1 MNTMQKY
8 SHTQVGITMLE
19 VLVAIVVLSFGLL
32 GMLGLIMNS
41 LKMTSSSHYRT
52 IAAQQLAAM
61 AEAIS
66 ANPNLITNYAPPGGT
81 PNYANCL
88 GTAGCSTADLPQTDY
103 ALWQLNIAAPAQSPP
118 DPRVGLPG
126 ARGVVC
132 LDSTP
137 NDGNSANFLCDG
149 TGRPTIKICWNENAR
164 IATSKGGV
172 LGNDSSTD
180 TCLSVQI

>member
-1 MNTMQKY
+1 MQKY
-8 SHTQVGITMLE
+8 SHTQAGITMLE

-66 ANPNLITNYAPPGGT
+66 ANPNLITNYAPPGST

-88 GTAGCSTADLPQTDY
+88 GSAGTSCSTTALPQTDY
-103 ALWQLNIAAPAQSPP
+103 AIWQENI
-118 DPRVGLPG
+118 RVLLPG
-126 ARGVVC
+126 GAGTM
-132 LDSTP
+132 STSP
-137 NDGNSANFLCDG
+137 
-149 TGRPTIKICWNENAR
+149 RPTVRICWNESAR
-164 IATSKGGV
+164 ITISGGTTGV
-172 LGNDSSTD
+172 AD
-180 TCLSVQI
+180 TCLDAQL